1 MMSWLIWN
9 NILQDNKEDFIM
21 KRTNESSFD
30 YNAEVKKC
38 KTIDDVMGKNG
49 LIQRLVKD
57 VLENILEGEMEEHL
71 GREKYQRESYDVE
84 DIKNYRNGYSTKNLR
99 SSFGDVDLDIPRDRK
114 AEFEPQIVKKYE
126 TVCTELDKKII
137 SLYAKGMSTTDIEAE
152 IQDLYGIT
160 ISPSMVSKITDKVLA
175 TATEWQNR
183 VLDSIYPIVYLDAM
197 YFKVRSNGKIVNKAV
212 YICLG
217 YTMQGH
223 KDILGI
229 WVDEAEGAKFWLSIC
244 NDLKNRGVKEILI
257 ACMDGLKG
265 LPQAIK
271 TVFPTVNI
279 QTCIVHQ
286 IRNSVKYV
294 ASKGQK
300 AFMKDLKEVYKA
312 PTEELALAQ
321 LDRLKEAWG
330 DKYGIVIDSW
340 YNNWNNLS
348 TYFEFSPSIRKIIY
362 TTNVLEGFNRQVRK
376 FTKVR
381 VIFPTDESLNK
392 CVYLATMEIMEKWTQ
407 PIHGWANTLAEL
419 SLAFSDQLSDD
430 LA

>member
-1 MMSWLIWN
+1 M
-9 NILQDNKEDFIM
+9 
-21 KRTNESSFD
+21 
-30 YNAEVKKC
+30 KKC
-38 KTIDDVMGKNG
+38 KTIDDVIGKDG
-49 LIQRLVKD
+49 LVQRLIKD
-57 VLENILEGEMEEHL
+57 VLENILEVEMGEHL
-71 GREKYQRESYDVE
+71 GRDKYDRQT
-84 DIKNYRNGYSTKNLR
+84 DIDQDDRNYRNGYSKKTLR
-99 SSFGDVDLDIPRDRK
+99 SSFGDVDLDVPRDRK
-114 AEFEPQIVKKYE
+114 AEFEPQIIKKYE
-126 TVCTELDKKII
+126 TVCNELDKKII
-137 SLYAKGMSTTDIEAE
+137 SLYAKGMSTRDIQGEVE
-152 IQDLYGIT
+152 DLYGIT
-160 ISPSMVSKITDKVLA
+160 LSPSMISKITDKVIA

-183 VLDSIYPIVYLDAM
+183 MLDEIYPIVYLDAM

-217 YTMQGH
+217 YTLEGY

-244 NDLKNRGVKEILI
+244 NDLKNRGVKKILI

-271 TVFPTVNI
+271 TVFPTVDI

-286 IRNSVKYV
+286 IRNSIKYI
-294 ASKGQK
+294 ASKDKK

-312 PTEELALAQ
+312 PTEDLALAQ
-321 LDRLKEAWG
+321 LDNLKEKWG
-330 DKYGIVIDSW
+330 SNYGMGIDSW
-340 YNNWNNLS
+340 YNNWNNLD
-348 TYFEFSPSIRKIIY
+348 TLFKFSPQIRKLIY

-381 VIFPTDESLNK
+381 TIFPTDESLNK

-407 PIHGWANTLAEL
+407 LIHNWGTTLAEL
-419 SLAFSDQLSDD
+419 SLYFEEQLKDE

>member
-1 MMSWLIWN
+1 MTKKDDIN
-9 NILQDNKEDFIM
+9 
-21 KRTNESSFD
+21 FD
-30 YNAEVKKC
+30 YNEEVKKC
-38 KTIDDVMGKNG
+38 KTIDDVIGKDG
-49 LIQRLVKD
+49 LVQRLIKD
-57 VLENILEGEMEEHL
+57 VLENILEVEMGEHL
-71 GREKYQRESYDVE
+71 GRDKYDRQT
-84 DIKNYRNGYSTKNLR
+84 DIDQDDRNYRNGYSKKTLR
-99 SSFGDVDLDIPRDRK
+99 SSFGDVDLDVPRDRK
-114 AEFEPQIVKKYE
+114 AEFEPQIIKKYE
-126 TVCTELDKKII
+126 TVCNELDKKII
-137 SLYAKGMSTTDIEAE
+137 SLYAKGMSTRDIQAE
-152 IQDLYGIT
+152 VEDLYGIT
-160 ISPSMVSKITDKVLA
+160 LSPSMISKITDKVIA

-183 VLDSIYPIVYLDAM
+183 MLDEIYPIVYLDAM

-217 YTMQGH
+217 YTLEGY

-244 NDLKNRGVKEILI
+244 NDLKNRGVKKILI

-271 TVFPTVNI
+271 TVFPTVDI

-286 IRNSVKYV
+286 IRNSIKYI
-294 ASKGQK
+294 ASKDKK

-312 PTEELALAQ
+312 TTEDLALAQ
-321 LDRLKEAWG
+321 LDNLKEKWG
-330 DKYGIVIDSW
+330 SNYGMVIDSW
-340 YNNWNNLS
+340 YNNWNNLD
-348 TYFEFSPSIRKIIY
+348 TFFKFSPQIRKLIY

-381 VIFPTDESLNK
+381 TIFPTDESLNK

-407 PIHGWANTLAEL
+407 PIHNWRTTLAEL
-419 SLAFSDQLSDD
+419 SLYFEEQLKDE

>member
-1 MMSWLIWN
+1 MTKKDDIN
-9 NILQDNKEDFIM
+9 
-21 KRTNESSFD
+21 FD
-30 YNAEVKKC
+30 YNEEVKKC
-38 KTIDDVMGKNG
+38 KTIDDVIGKDG
-49 LIQRLVKD
+49 LVQRLIKD
-57 VLENILEGEMEEHL
+57 VLENILEVEMGEHL
-71 GREKYQRESYDVE
+71 GRDKYDRQT
-84 DIKNYRNGYSTKNLR
+84 DIDQDDRNYRNGYSKKTLR
-99 SSFGDVDLDIPRDRK
+99 SSFGDVDLDVPRDRK

-126 TVCTELDKKII
+126 TVCNELDKKII
-137 SLYAKGMSTTDIEAE
+137 SLYAKGMSTRDIQAE
-152 IQDLYGIT
+152 VEDLYGIT
-160 ISPSMVSKITDKVLA
+160 LSPSMISKITDKVIA

-183 VLDSIYPIVYLDAM
+183 MLDEIYPIVYLDAM

-217 YTMQGH
+217 YTLEGY

-244 NDLKNRGVKEILI
+244 NDLKNRGVKKILI

-271 TVFPTVNI
+271 TVFPTVDI

-286 IRNSVKYV
+286 IRNSIKYI
-294 ASKGQK
+294 ASKDKK

-312 PTEELALAQ
+312 TTEELALAQ
-321 LDRLKEAWG
+321 LDNLKEKWG
-330 DKYGIVIDSW
+330 SNYGMVIDSW
-340 YNNWNNLS
+340 YNNWNNLD
-348 TYFEFSPSIRKIIY
+348 TFFKFSPQIRKLIY

-376 FTKVR
+376 CTKVR
-381 VIFPTDESLNK
+381 TIFPTDESLNK

-407 PIHGWANTLAEL
+407 PIHNWGTTLAEL
-419 SLAFSDQLSDD
+419 SLYFEEQLKDE

>member
-1 MMSWLIWN
+1 MTKKDDIN
-9 NILQDNKEDFIM
+9 
-21 KRTNESSFD
+21 FD
-30 YNAEVKKC
+30 YNEEVKKC
-38 KTIDDVMGKNG
+38 KTIDDVIGKDG
-49 LIQRLVKD
+49 LVQRLIKD
-57 VLENILEGEMEEHL
+57 VLENILEVEMGEHL
-71 GREKYQRESYDVE
+71 GRDKYDRQT
-84 DIKNYRNGYSTKNLR
+84 DIDQDDRNYRNGYSKKTLR
-99 SSFGDVDLDIPRDRK
+99 SSFGDVDLDVPRDRK

-126 TVCTELDKKII
+126 TVCNELDKKII
-137 SLYAKGMSTTDIEAE
+137 SLYAKGMSTRDIQAE
-152 IQDLYGIT
+152 VEDLYGIT
-160 ISPSMVSKITDKVLA
+160 LSPSMISKITDKVIA

-183 VLDSIYPIVYLDAM
+183 MLDEIYPIVYLDAM

-217 YTMQGH
+217 YTLEGY

-244 NDLKNRGVKEILI
+244 NDLKNRGVKKILI

-271 TVFPTVNI
+271 TVFPTVDI

-286 IRNSVKYV
+286 IRNSIKYI
-294 ASKGQK
+294 ASKDKK

-312 PTEELALAQ
+312 TTEDLALAQ
-321 LDRLKEAWG
+321 LDNLKEKWG
-330 DKYGIVIDSW
+330 SNYGMVIDSW
-340 YNNWNNLS
+340 YNNWNNLD
-348 TYFEFSPSIRKIIY
+348 TFFKFSPQIRKLIY

-381 VIFPTDESLNK
+381 TIFPTDESLNK

-407 PIHGWANTLAEL
+407 PIHNWGTTLAEL
-419 SLAFSDQLSDD
+419 SLYFEEQLRDE

>member
-1 MMSWLIWN
+1 MTKKDDIN
-9 NILQDNKEDFIM
+9 
-21 KRTNESSFD
+21 FD
-30 YNAEVKKC
+30 YNEEVKKC
-38 KTIDDVMGKNG
+38 KTIDDVIGKDG
-49 LIQRLVKD
+49 LVQRLIKD
-57 VLENILEGEMEEHL
+57 VLENILEVEMGEHL
-71 GREKYQRESYDVE
+71 GRDKYDRQT
-84 DIKNYRNGYSTKNLR
+84 DIDQDDRNYRNGYSKKTLR
-99 SSFGDVDLDIPRDRK
+99 SSFGDVDLDVPRDRK

-126 TVCTELDKKII
+126 TVCNELDKKII
-137 SLYAKGMSTTDIEAE
+137 SLYAKGMSTRDIQAE
-152 IQDLYGIT
+152 VEDLYGIT
-160 ISPSMVSKITDKVLA
+160 LSPSMISKITDKVIA

-183 VLDSIYPIVYLDAM
+183 MLDEIYPIVYLDAM

-217 YTMQGH
+217 YTLEGY

-244 NDLKNRGVKEILI
+244 NDLKNRGVKKILI

-271 TVFPTVNI
+271 TVSPTVDI

-286 IRNSVKYV
+286 IRNSIKYI
-294 ASKGQK
+294 ASKDKK

-312 PTEELALAQ
+312 TTEDLALAQ
-321 LDRLKEAWG
+321 LDNLKEKWG
-330 DKYGIVIDSW
+330 SNYGMVIDSW
-340 YNNWNNLS
+340 YNNWNNLD
-348 TYFEFSPSIRKIIY
+348 TFFKFSPQIRKLIY

-381 VIFPTDESLNK
+381 TIFPTDESLNK

-407 PIHGWANTLAEL
+407 PIHNWGTTLAEL
-419 SLAFSDQLSDD
+419 SLYFEEQLKDE

>member
-1 MMSWLIWN
+1 MTKKDDIN
-9 NILQDNKEDFIM
+9 FEY
-21 KRTNESSFD
+21 NE
-30 YNAEVKKC
+30 EVKKC
-38 KTIDDVMGKNG
+38 KTIDDVIGKDG
-49 LIQRLVKD
+49 LVQRLIKD
-57 VLENILEGEMEEHL
+57 VLENILEVEMGEHL
-71 GREKYQRESYDVE
+71 GRDKYDRQT
-84 DIKNYRNGYSTKNLR
+84 DIDQDDRNYRNGYSKKTLR
-99 SSFGDVDLDIPRDRK
+99 SSFGDVDLDVPRDRK
-114 AEFEPQIVKKYE
+114 AEFEPQIIKKYE
-126 TVCTELDKKII
+126 TVCNELDKKII
-137 SLYAKGMSTTDIEAE
+137 SLYAKGMSTRDIQAE
-152 IQDLYGIT
+152 VEDLYGIT
-160 ISPSMVSKITDKVLA
+160 LSPSMISKITDKVIA

-183 VLDSIYPIVYLDAM
+183 MLDEIYPIVYLDAM

-217 YTMQGH
+217 YTLEGY

-244 NDLKNRGVKEILI
+244 NDLKNRGVKKILI

-271 TVFPTVNI
+271 TVFPTVDI

-286 IRNSVKYV
+286 IRNSIKYI
-294 ASKGQK
+294 ASKDKK

-312 PTEELALAQ
+312 PTEDLALAQ
-321 LDRLKEAWG
+321 LDNLKEKWG
-330 DKYGIVIDSW
+330 SNYGMVIDSW
-340 YNNWNNLS
+340 YNNWNNLD
-348 TYFEFSPSIRKIIY
+348 TFFKFSPQIRKLIY

-381 VIFPTDESLNK
+381 TIFPTDESLNK

-407 PIHGWANTLAEL
+407 PIHNWGTTLAEL
-419 SLAFSDQLSDD
+419 SLYFEEQLKDE

>member
-1 MMSWLIWN
+1 MTKKDDIN
-9 NILQDNKEDFIM
+9 
-21 KRTNESSFD
+21 FD
-30 YNAEVKKC
+30 YNEEVKKC
-38 KTIDDVMGKNG
+38 KTIDDVIGKDG
-49 LIQRLVKD
+49 LVQRLIKD
-57 VLENILEGEMEEHL
+57 VLENILEVEMGEHL
-71 GREKYQRESYDVE
+71 GRDKYDRQT
-84 DIKNYRNGYSTKNLR
+84 DIDQDDRNYRNGYSKKTLR
-99 SSFGDVDLDIPRDRK
+99 SSFGDVDLDVPRDRK
-114 AEFEPQIVKKYE
+114 AEFEPQIIKKYE
-126 TVCTELDKKII
+126 TVCNELDKKII
-137 SLYAKGMSTTDIEAE
+137 SLYAKGMSTRDIQAE
-152 IQDLYGIT
+152 VEDLYGIT
-160 ISPSMVSKITDKVLA
+160 LSPSMISKITDKVIA

-183 VLDSIYPIVYLDAM
+183 MLDEIYPIVYLDAM

-217 YTMQGH
+217 YTLEGY

-244 NDLKNRGVKEILI
+244 NDLKNRGVKKILI

-271 TVFPTVNI
+271 TVFPTVDI

-286 IRNSVKYV
+286 IRNSIKYI
-294 ASKGQK
+294 ASKDKK

-312 PTEELALAQ
+312 PTEDLALAQ
-321 LDRLKEAWG
+321 LDNLKEKWG
-330 DKYGIVIDSW
+330 SNYGMVIDSW
-340 YNNWNNLS
+340 YNNWNNLD
-348 TYFEFSPSIRKIIY
+348 TFFKFSPQIRKLIY

-381 VIFPTDESLNK
+381 TIFPTDESLNK

-407 PIHGWANTLAEL
+407 PIHKWGTTLAEL
-419 SLAFSDQLSDD
+419 SLYFEEQLKDE

>member
-1 MMSWLIWN
+1 MTKKDDIN
-9 NILQDNKEDFIM
+9 
-21 KRTNESSFD
+21 FD
-30 YNAEVKKC
+30 YNEEVKKC
-38 KTIDDVMGKNG
+38 KTIDDVIGKDG
-49 LIQRLVKD
+49 LVQRLIKD
-57 VLENILEGEMEEHL
+57 VLENILEVEMGEHL
-71 GREKYQRESYDVE
+71 GRGKYDRQT
-84 DIKNYRNGYSTKNLR
+84 DIDQDDRNYRNGYSKKTLR
-99 SSFGDVDLDIPRDRK
+99 SSFGDVDLDVPRDRK
-114 AEFEPQIVKKYE
+114 AEFEPQIIKKYE
-126 TVCTELDKKII
+126 TVCNELDKKII
-137 SLYAKGMSTTDIEAE
+137 SLYAKGMSTRDIQAE
-152 IQDLYGIT
+152 VEDLYGIT
-160 ISPSMVSKITDKVLA
+160 LSPSMISKITDKVIA

-183 VLDSIYPIVYLDAM
+183 MLDEIYPIVYLDAM

-217 YTMQGH
+217 YTLEGY

-244 NDLKNRGVKEILI
+244 NDLKNRGVKKILI

-271 TVFPTVNI
+271 TVFPTVDI

-286 IRNSVKYV
+286 IRNSIKYI
-294 ASKGQK
+294 ASKDKK

-312 PTEELALAQ
+312 PTEDLALAQ
-321 LDRLKEAWG
+321 LDNLKEKWG
-330 DKYGIVIDSW
+330 SNYGMVIDSW
-340 YNNWNNLS
+340 YNNWNNLD
-348 TYFEFSPSIRKIIY
+348 TFFKFSPQIRKLIY

-381 VIFPTDESLNK
+381 TIFPTDESLNK

-407 PIHGWANTLAEL
+407 PIHNWGTTLAEL
-419 SLAFSDQLSDD
+419 SLYFEEQLKDE

>member
-1 MMSWLIWN
+1 MTKKDDIN
-9 NILQDNKEDFIM
+9 
-21 KRTNESSFD
+21 FD
-30 YNAEVKKC
+30 YNEEVKKC
-38 KTIDDVMGKNG
+38 KTIDDVIGKDG
-49 LIQRLVKD
+49 LVQRLIKD
-57 VLENILEGEMEEHL
+57 VLENILEVEMGEHL
-71 GREKYQRESYDVE
+71 GRDKYDRQT
-84 DIKNYRNGYSTKNLR
+84 DIDQDDRNYRNAYSKKTLR
-99 SSFGDVDLDIPRDRK
+99 SSFGDVDLDVPRDRK
-114 AEFEPQIVKKYE
+114 AEFEPQIIKKYE
-126 TVCTELDKKII
+126 TVCNELDKKII
-137 SLYAKGMSTTDIEAE
+137 SLYAKGMSTRDIQAE
-152 IQDLYGIT
+152 VEDLYGIT
-160 ISPSMVSKITDKVLA
+160 LSPSMISKITDKVIA

-183 VLDSIYPIVYLDAM
+183 MLDEIYPIVYLDAM

-217 YTMQGH
+217 YTLEGY

-244 NDLKNRGVKEILI
+244 NDLKNRGVKKILI

-271 TVFPTVNI
+271 TVFPTVDI

-286 IRNSVKYV
+286 IRNSIKYI
-294 ASKGQK
+294 ASKDKK

-312 PTEELALAQ
+312 PTEDLALAQ
-321 LDRLKEAWG
+321 LDNLKEKWG
-330 DKYGIVIDSW
+330 SNYGMVIDSW
-340 YNNWNNLS
+340 YNNWNNLD
-348 TYFEFSPSIRKIIY
+348 TFFKFSPQIRKLIY

-381 VIFPTDESLNK
+381 TIFPTDESLNK

-407 PIHGWANTLAEL
+407 PIHNWGTTLAEL
-419 SLAFSDQLSDD
+419 SLYFEEQLKDE

>member
-1 MMSWLIWN
+1 MTKKDDIN
-9 NILQDNKEDFIM
+9 
-21 KRTNESSFD
+21 FD
-30 YNAEVKKC
+30 YNEEVKKC
-38 KTIDDVMGKNG
+38 KTIDDVIGKDG
-49 LIQRLVKD
+49 LVQRLIKD
-57 VLENILEGEMEEHL
+57 VLENILEVEMGEHL
-71 GREKYQRESYDVE
+71 GRDKYDHQT
-84 DIKNYRNGYSTKNLR
+84 DIDQDDRNYRNGYSKKTLR
-99 SSFGDVDLDIPRDRK
+99 SSFGDVDLDVPRDRK
-114 AEFEPQIVKKYE
+114 AEFEPQIIKKYE
-126 TVCTELDKKII
+126 TVCNELDKKII
-137 SLYAKGMSTTDIEAE
+137 SLYAKGMSTRDIQAE
-152 IQDLYGIT
+152 VEDLYGIT
-160 ISPSMVSKITDKVLA
+160 LSPSMISKITDKVIA

-183 VLDSIYPIVYLDAM
+183 MLDEIYPIVYLDAM

-217 YTMQGH
+217 YTLEGY

-244 NDLKNRGVKEILI
+244 NDLKNRGVKKILI

-271 TVFPTVNI
+271 TVFPTVDI

-286 IRNSVKYV
+286 IRNSIKYI
-294 ASKGQK
+294 ASKDKK

-312 PTEELALAQ
+312 TTEELALAQ
-321 LDRLKEAWG
+321 LDNLKEKWG
-330 DKYGIVIDSW
+330 SNYGMVIDSW
-340 YNNWNNLS
+340 YNNWNNLD
-348 TYFEFSPSIRKIIY
+348 TFFKFSPQIRKLIY

-381 VIFPTDESLNK
+381 TIFPTDESLNK

-407 PIHGWANTLAEL
+407 PIHNWGTTLAEL
-419 SLAFSDQLSDD
+419 SLYFEEQLKDE

>member
-1 MMSWLIWN
+1 MARKI
-9 NILQDNKEDFIM
+9 D
-21 KRTNESSFD
+21 TNFD
-30 YNAEVKKC
+30 YNEEVKKC

-49 LIQRLVKD
+49 LIQKLVKD

-71 GREKYQRESYDVE
+71 GRDKYERQH
-84 DIKNYRNGYSTKNLR
+84 DIEQSEKNYRNGYSSKNLR
-99 SSFGDVDLDIPRDRK
+99 SSFGDVDLDVPRDRK
-114 AEFEPQIVKKYE
+114 AEFEPQIIKKYE
-126 TVCTELDKKII
+126 TVCNELDKKII
-137 SLYAKGMSTTDIEAE
+137 SLYAKGMTVSDIQSE
-152 IQDLYGIT
+152 IEDLYGIT
-160 ISPSMVSKITDKVLA
+160 ISESMVSKITDKVLA

-183 VLDSIYPIVYLDAM
+183 VLDKTYPIVYLDAM

-217 YTMQGH
+217 YTMTGM

-286 IRNSVKYV
+286 IRNSIKYI
-294 ASKGQK
+294 ASKDQR
-300 AFMKDLKEVYKA
+300 AFMKNLKEVYKA
-312 PTEELALAQ
+312 ATEELALAQ
-321 LDRLKEAWG
+321 LDRLKEIWG
-330 DKYGIVIDSW
+330 TKYGMVIDSW
-340 YNNWNNLS
+340 YNNWDHLS
-348 TYFEFSPSIRKIIY
+348 TFFEFSPAIRRIIY
-362 TTNVLEGFNRQVRK
+362 TTNALEGFNRQIRK
-376 FTKVR
+376 YTKAR
-381 VIFPTDESLNK
+381 NIFPTDESLNK

-407 PIHGWANTLAEL
+407 PIPNWGTTLAEL
-419 SLAFSDQLSDD
+419 SIFFSDQLKEE

>member
-1 MMSWLIWN
+1 MTKKDDIN
-9 NILQDNKEDFIM
+9 
-21 KRTNESSFD
+21 FD
-30 YNAEVKKC
+30 YNEEVKKC
-38 KTIDDVMGKNG
+38 KTIDDVIGKDG
-49 LIQRLVKD
+49 LVQRLIKD
-57 VLENILEGEMEEHL
+57 VLENILEVEMGEHL
-71 GREKYQRESYDVE
+71 GRDKYDRQT
-84 DIKNYRNGYSTKNLR
+84 DIDQDDRNYRNGYSKKTLR
-99 SSFGDVDLDIPRDRK
+99 SSFGDVDLDVPRDRK
-114 AEFEPQIVKKYE
+114 AEFEPQIIKKYE
-126 TVCTELDKKII
+126 TVCNELDKKII
-137 SLYAKGMSTTDIEAE
+137 SLYAKGMSTRDIQAE
-152 IQDLYGIT
+152 VEDLYGIT
-160 ISPSMVSKITDKVLA
+160 LSPSMISKITDKVIA

-183 VLDSIYPIVYLDAM
+183 MLDEIYPIVYLDAM

-217 YTMQGH
+217 YTLEGY

-244 NDLKNRGVKEILI
+244 NDLKNRGVKKILI

-271 TVFPTVNI
+271 TVFPTVDI

-286 IRNSVKYV
+286 IRNSIKYI
-294 ASKGQK
+294 ASKDKK

-321 LDRLKEAWG
+321 LDNLKEKWG
-330 DKYGIVIDSW
+330 SNYGMVIDSW
-340 YNNWNNLS
+340 YNNWNNLD
-348 TYFEFSPSIRKIIY
+348 TFFKFSPQIRKLIY

-381 VIFPTDESLNK
+381 TIFPTDESLNK

-407 PIHGWANTLAEL
+407 PIHNWGTTLAEL
-419 SLAFSDQLSDD
+419 SLYFEEQLKDE